1 MGYAHVLWI
10 YEDAVR
16 HSDNESEDR
25 LAMEVGR
32 AVLAACRE
40 RRGGTTPRP
49 FSVFGFSNAVN
60 WVDRVDAGERT
71 VYAWSGNRLAPMEHL
86 DAAER
91 EALTASLGDD
101 PASAPE
107 DDTAVPRDGSHDVNP
122 GDKVMIRYNPHREDA
137 SHIVGTVE
145 RVEHGTGFGGCDL
158 VYVRYVE
165 PWSGEE
171 EMMPFAPGN
180 LVFGGAPRL
189 VEIAER
195 LERQGAM
202 LREMVHT
209 G

>member
-16 HSDNESEDR
+16 NANESDER

-40 RRGGTTPRP
+40 RRGGATPRP
-49 FSVFGFSNAVN
+49 FSVFSFSNAVN
-60 WVDRVDAGERT
+60 WVDRVDAGAKA

-86 DAAER
+86 GSTER
-91 EALTASLGDD
+91 EAVTESLGGGSR
-101 PASAPE
+101 PAP
-107 DDTAVPRDGSHDVNP
+107 PRTTERRSDVNP
-122 GDKVMIRYNPHREDA
+122 GDKVMIRHNPHREDA

-145 RVEHGTGFGGCDL
+145 RVERGMGFQGCDL

-171 EMMPFAPGN
+171 ETLPFAPGN
-180 LVFGGAPRL
+180 LVFGRAPRL

-195 LERQGAM
+195 LERQAGM
-202 LREMVHT
+202 LREMVS
-209 G
+209 GD